1 MYSNDPPYW
10 HSMLC
15 IFSFYTLLA
24 TTDAPS
30 VPLKITWCSSRSFEP
45 PFPTHLRWKL
55 ITGSQRLAW
64 LLVPGFSPS
73 FQFKMARLG
82 VIRCRTP
89 SSLFEC
95 WDAIT
100 GHVAKEEEKKTLKI
114 LVLWHFAEVCSLFE
128 VFEATKYFDYFTL
141 ILRYL
146 IFTLFFRWIRD
157 TCRIYTAYSLKEKD
171 FLAYSITSWEMRMWN
186 TENILLILGCKGLN
200 RYTIVVSSH
209 FVSVKHVCRNWL
221 NDQCSDCG
229 PFHP

>member
-1 MYSNDPPYW
+1 MYSTDPPYW

-100 GHVAKEEEKKTLKI
+100 GHVAKEEEKKRRRLSKFLFYGILQRFVPCLKY
-114 LVLWHFAEVCSLFE
+114 LKRL
-128 VFEATKYFDYFTL
+128 KYFDYFTL

-157 TCRIYTAYSLKEKD
+157 TCRIYTAYS
-171 FLAYSITSWEMRMWN
+171 
-186 TENILLILGCKGLN
+186 
-200 RYTIVVSSH
+200 
-209 FVSVKHVCRNWL
+209 
-221 NDQCSDCG
+221 
-229 PFHP
+229 

>member
-1 MYSNDPPYW
+1 MYSTDPPYW

-128 VFEATKYFDYFTL
+128 VFEATKVFWL
-141 ILRYL
+141 LHANLEILNIHSVFSL
-146 IFTLFFRWIRD
+146 DSGHVQDLHSILF
-157 TCRIYTAYSLKEKD
+157 
-171 FLAYSITSWEMRMWN
+171 
-186 TENILLILGCKGLN
+186 KGERFSRLQ
-200 RYTIVVSSH
+200 YH
-209 FVSVKHVCRNWL
+209 FVRNENVEYGEYIANIRMQRVKQIYNSCIFSF
-221 NDQCSDCG
+221 C
-229 PFHP
+229 